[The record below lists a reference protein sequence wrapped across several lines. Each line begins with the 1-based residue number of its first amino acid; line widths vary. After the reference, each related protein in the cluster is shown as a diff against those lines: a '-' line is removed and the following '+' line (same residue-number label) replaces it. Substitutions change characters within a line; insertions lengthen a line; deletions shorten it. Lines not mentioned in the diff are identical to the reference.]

1 MMLNIIQDSF
11 PLKRYWPKRKEVFTL
26 PDFAWV
32 NIPAS
37 NVRAIFRNVSY
48 QETKYASV
56 KPKQSRAWLW
66 GRWSQ
71 QGSHPDPESAASLTP
86 AWANPPSQ
94 AAQGEQSC
102 WSHGKPHQ
110 LLKKEQ
116 HYWKN
121 VIQAVVNLSG
131 LGLRQQKIPL
141 TSSKHTKNST
151 WFFLKP
157 A

>member
-1 MMLNIIQDSF
+1 MSPTRKLSRLQWNQNSPGLDSEAD
-11 PLKRYWPKRKEVFTL
+11 EV
-26 PDFAWV
+26 
-32 NIPAS
+32 
-37 NVRAIFRNVSY
+37 
-48 QETKYASV
+48 
-56 KPKQSRAWLW
+56 SR
-66 GRWSQ
+66 
-71 QGSHPDPESAASLTP
+71 DPTQAQKVQPLTP
-86 AWANPPSQ
+86 TWANPPSQ
-94 AAQGEQSC
+94 AAQGEQGR

-141 TSSKHTKNST
+141 TSSKQTKNST
-151 WFFLKP
+151 WFFLKS